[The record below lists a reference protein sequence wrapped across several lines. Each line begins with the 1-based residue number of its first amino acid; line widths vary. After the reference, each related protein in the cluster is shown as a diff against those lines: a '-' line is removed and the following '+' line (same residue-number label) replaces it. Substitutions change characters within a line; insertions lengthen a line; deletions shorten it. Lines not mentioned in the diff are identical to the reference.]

1 MVKKPE
7 TVLERIMHYN
17 PESCV
22 ALDAL
27 ENQEGLEDEL
37 SKIFDFLQAHELRP
51 GDKNCSHLNYGGI
64 ARSWYSTLSGRFL
77 FEADSIPTLH
87 ASAVRLANL
96 GVPLQLVECRD
107 GRLEVFPLY
116 FDIDVK
122 IPVSEDF
129 QTIEKELLDEEE
141 GFRFFKI
148 IAKIINLVYPKIGDM
163 VLFSASGI
171 DNQPL
176 VATPPASADEPKESE
191 DFGSKKVSIRMV
203 FPDIIVDKDR
213 AHLIWQYLTVRLV
226 SLCREDTPIPH
237 IRALQKRL
245 KQLSLANSLEKV
257 IDETVL
263 RCRHGVRM
271 VFNDKID
278 KGKPV
283 GRIFKPLMVL
293 SPVVGSD
300 DNKISS
306 LTVTRRPSCS
316 SEKEELTADQLDW
329 LRLGSILTP
338 FLNHACLTEWN
349 RPNVRT
355 TTRVTRTGPG
365 GSSLALLNL
374 STADAARAAARAGGT
389 FRRRG
394 GPDMEKS
401 SEEPKTIQYVWSE
414 GSLAEFKL
422 RFPVLIDA
430 VFEQNQNGT
439 LTWRLAKR
447 RNNWISFS
455 ETTKLIQAS
464 APTVDTLNQLIRII
478 QRMPG
483 AVEEGAAAPRLYET
497 KEKVEKTLLVVH
509 DFSAEDHGELSVFK
523 DEVVIVFSEDDGSGW
538 IGVKRVKDGA
548 QGYVP
553 AVYLGPV
560 VVSA

>member
-1 MVKKPE
+1 
-7 TVLERIMHYN
+7 
-17 PESCV
+17 
-22 ALDAL
+22 
-27 ENQEGLEDEL
+27 
-37 SKIFDFLQAHELRP
+37 
-51 GDKNCSHLNYGGI
+51 
-64 ARSWYSTLSGRFL
+64 
-77 FEADSIPTLH
+77 
-87 ASAVRLANL
+87 
-96 GVPLQLVECRD
+96 
-107 GRLEVFPLY
+107 VFPLY
-116 FDIDVK
+116 FDLDVK

-129 QTIEKELLDEEE
+129 QAIEKELIDEEE

-148 IAKIINLVYPKIGDM
+148 IAKIINLVYPKVGDM

-171 DNQPL
+171 DNRPL
-176 VATPPASADEPKESE
+176 VAPTGAEDDQKETE
-191 DFGSKKVSIRMV
+191 DYGSKKVSIRMV
-203 FPDIIVDKDR
+203 FPDIVVDKER

-245 KQLSLANSLEKV
+245 KQLSPANSLEKV

-271 VFNDKID
+271 IFNDKID

-283 GRIFKPLMVL
+283 GRIFKPLIVL
-293 SPVVGSD
+293 SPLVGSE

-306 LTVTRRPSCS
+306 LTVSRRPSCS
-316 SEKEELTADQLDW
+316 SEKEQVTADQLDW

-374 STADAARAAARAGGT
+374 STADAARAATRAGGT

-394 GPDMEKS
+394 GQDTEK
-401 SEEPKTIQYVWSE
+401 SEEPRTIQYVWSE
-414 GSLAEFKL
+414 GTLAEFKL
-422 RFPVLIDA
+422 RFPVGVEA

-439 LTWRLAKR
+439 LTWRIAKR

-483 AVEEGAAAPRLYET
+483 AVEEGSAAPRLHET
-497 KEKVEKTLLVVH
+497 REKEEKSLLVIH
-509 DFSAEDHGELSVFK
+509 DFSAEEQGELSVAK
-523 DEVVIVFSEDDGSGW
+523 DDVVIVFSEDDGSGW